1 MARESGLRSSGSVP
15 ILTGSTAALTV
26 VLFSLPI
33 LSRGA
38 ATSGELV
45 YSFTY
50 SATQNV
56 TARDAS
62 DVEPSAAGGN
72 GPSDIS
78 NVERQPSTVSGN
90 SLSGMSSYGGTL
102 TDKGTI
108 TVDIMQKQPDG
119 TMAVMISEQ
128 GENVRRAPP
137 AECVVGDDTHVI
149 CDPSKTVYTEEY
161 TILRFLGAN
170 FVDPKQLDAGKH
182 WSIAQISGDGTDVH
196 ADYSINR
203 NNDGMMQIG
212 EKRSVK
218 ELGAGHLTT
227 NIESNIGY
235 DLSRLVPTSVQEY
248 ATQHTD
254 AGLKGNSTTTYQT
267 TLKLVTDS
275 VGSQ

>member
-1 MARESGLRSSGSVP
+1 MARESGLRPSGRLPAV
-15 ILTGSTAALTV
+15 TGSTAAALV
-26 VLFSLPI
+26 AVLFGFPNLT
-33 LSRGA
+33 RA
-38 ATSGELV
+38 AASSGELI
-45 YSFTY
+45 YNFTY
-50 SATQNV
+50 SATQDV
-56 TARDAS
+56 TARDAAS

-72 GPSDIS
+72 APSGI
-78 NVERQPSTVSGN
+78 NNAQTPMVNGN
-90 SLSGMSSYGGTL
+90 SVSGMSNYGGTL

-108 TVDIMQKQPDG
+108 TVDIVKKQPDG

-149 CDPSKTVYTEEY
+149 CDPNKTVYTEEY

-170 FVDPKQLDAGKH
+170 FVDPKELDASKH

-203 NNDGMMQIG
+203 NNSGMMQIG
-212 EKRSVK
+212 EKRTVK

-227 NIESNIGY
+227 NIEANIGY

-248 ATQHTD
+248 ATQHAD
-254 AGLKGNSTTTYQT
+254 AGLKGNSSTTYQT
-267 TLKLVTDS
+267 TLNLVSDTAAK
-275 VGSQ
+275 Q